1 MALVALVL
9 LVGLLGAARAFD
21 SLVDRAALA
30 EFFEATGGSEWT
42 DRTNWLAA
50 NASMCTWFGVTCS
63 GDGSRVTSLC
73 VAMRGGGG
81 GSA

>member
-1 MALVALVL
+1 MCACLILAC
-9 LVGLLGAARAFD
+9 GGAAAD
-21 SLVDRAALA
+21 VVPGDRAALVDLYT
-30 EFFEATGGSEWT
+30 ATGGAGWT
-42 DRTNWLAA
+42 DNTGWNTPAGV
-50 NASMCTWFGVTCS
+50 CTWFGVTCS